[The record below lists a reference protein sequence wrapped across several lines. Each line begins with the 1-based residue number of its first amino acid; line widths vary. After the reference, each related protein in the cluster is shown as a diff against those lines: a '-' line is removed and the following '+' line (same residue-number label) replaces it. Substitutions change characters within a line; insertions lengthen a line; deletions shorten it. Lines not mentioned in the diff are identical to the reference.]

1 MQIVKKTIMPL
12 FLLIILTSA
21 VNALSFSDVLYSAQ
35 GFFSNLS
42 NFIPFYEENFAFID
56 FILLLIIFFLATR
69 VILELRF
76 GEVGVKLAFVLSL
89 VLSFTMVY
97 WEVQRD
103 SSFVAS
109 NFSIIFPI
117 ALAALFMLFLKHF
130 KISSLWSFIITL
142 VVVISLIAFFSEKS
156 GIKLPQPFR
165 AYAMWALLG
174 LIAFLIIKY
183 GWRNLSKAEDQRIH
197 DKRSQGT
204 PELDIRLKK
213 D

>member
-1 MQIVKKTIMPL
+1 MQIVKKAIIQL
-12 FLLIILTSA
+12 FLLIILTST
-21 VNALSFSDVLYSAQ
+21 VNALSFDDVLYSAQ

-109 NFSIIFPI
+109 
-117 ALAALFMLFLKHF
+117 
-130 KISSLWSFIITL
+130 
-142 VVVISLIAFFSEKS
+142 FFSEKS